1 MSASLRDLRLLA
13 SVVSLTAIMLAGCT
27 TNTPPVETQAPA
39 PQTVPSMPSKYRPE
53 EFVGRWGYGAYH
65 NESDLARTASAARA
79 QCGQP
84 VVINRGAGGGV
95 MMYLADS
102 SDMQELVPKG
112 SAGGQNFIGPP
123 GEAGGPQDREII
135 SFDGRTMVL
144 RWVDPEVAGRYGVG
158 VYVRCAPEGAPRAAG
173 GKPMRPPAQ

>member
-1 MSASLRDLRLLA
+1 MGASLRDLRLLA
-13 SVVSLTAIMLAGCT
+13 SVAALSVLALSACT
-27 TNTPPVETQAPA
+27 TRTPPVEQAAPA
-39 PQTVPSMPSKYRPE
+39 PVAQPAIASQYRPE
-53 EFVGRWGYGAYH
+53 ELVGRWGYGAYH
-65 NESDLARTASAARA
+65 NDADLARTTAAARA

-123 GEAGGPQDREII
+123 GE
-135 SFDGRTMVL
+135 
-144 RWVDPEVAGRYGVG
+144 
-158 VYVRCAPEGAPRAAG
+158 
-173 GKPMRPPAQ
+173 